1 MFNRRFLSGT
11 RPICLCRIENSY
23 RESVKREYE
32 KDRQEKI
39 GVQQLSPE
47 RRRSEMGHVKSN
59 DRASIRRDY
68 YVPTCRASKYDRLFL
83 QGMRGTI

>member
-1 MFNRRFLSGT
+1 MKK
-11 RPICLCRIENSY
+11 
-23 RESVKREYE
+23 V
-32 KDRQEKI
+32 QEKI
-39 GVQQLSPE
+39 GAQQLSPE

>member
-1 MFNRRFLSGT
+1 MFYRRSLSGT
-11 RPICLCRIENSY
+11 RPICRIENTY

-32 KDRQEKI
+32 KGIRKKI
-39 GVQQLSPE
+39 GAQQLSPE
-47 RRRSEMGHVKSN
+47 GRRSEMGHVKSN